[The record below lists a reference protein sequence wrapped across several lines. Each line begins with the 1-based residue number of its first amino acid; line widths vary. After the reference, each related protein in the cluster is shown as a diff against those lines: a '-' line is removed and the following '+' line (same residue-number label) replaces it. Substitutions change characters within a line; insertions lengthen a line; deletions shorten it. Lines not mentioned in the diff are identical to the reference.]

1 MRALFVI
8 VACVL
13 GGLAAGAIWTWLQ
26 PDRYRADARVLVR
39 PASSRIVPAVEALAE
54 SSLVESNVAQTL
66 RLSSPPSISATRG
79 DGGVLTVSV
88 EAGGRERA
96 RQIDAEAIVLL
107 TQKVEQ
113 RFAATGVTATLLD
126 PAHVAEQTSPT
137 PSRNLLVTG
146 LIGIV
151 LGLVGALVLVPR
163 PTRAAPPE
171 SVVDPQATMRLQA
184 RLDEVTKRELTLAR
198 RAGELAARERSLTA
212 REEGFEAA
220 VREAERRPP
229 PEPEPAPAPAPEPPP
244 PEPEP
249 TPPVQTS
256 PGVAAVSRW
265 NLNEL
270 ERLVRTRVDVPP
282 ETAVEWRTYLQLL
295 REHAAVD
302 GTLPAGF
309 DGLLN
314 DVFADL
320 APSLELDSSTE
331 A

>member
-1 MRALFVI
+1 MKALFVI

-26 PDRYRADARVLVR
+26 ADRYRADARVLVR

-79 DGGVLTVSV
+79 DGGVFTLSV

-151 LGLVGALVLVPR
+151 LGLVGALALVPR

-171 SVVDPQATMRLQA
+171 AVVDPQATVRLQA
-184 RLDEVTKRELTLAR
+184 RLDEVTKRELALAR
-198 RAGELAARERSLTA
+198 RAGELGARERSLTA

-229 PEPEPAPAPAPEPPP
+229 PEPEPE

-249 TPPVQTS
+249 PPPVQTS
-256 PGVAAVSRW
+256 PGVVAVSRW

>member
-1 MRALFVI
+1 VKALLVL

-26 PDRYRADARVLVR
+26 ADRYRADARVLVR

-54 SSLVESNVAQTL
+54 SSLVASNVAQTL
-66 RLSSPPSISATRG
+66 RLSSPPSISAMRG
-79 DGGVLTVSV
+79 DGGVLTISV

-96 RQIDAEAIVLL
+96 RQIDAETVVLL
-107 TQKVEQ
+107 TQKVAQ
-113 RFAATGVTATLLD
+113 RFAAAGVTATLLD

-137 PSRNLLVTG
+137 PRRNLLVTG
-146 LIGIV
+146 LIGFA
-151 LGLVGALVLVPR
+151 LGLVGVFALVPR
-163 PTRAAPPE
+163 RVRTAPPE
-171 SVVDPQATMRLQA
+171 SVVDPQAATRLQA
-184 RLDEVTKRELTLAR
+184 RLDAVTKREQSLAR
-198 RAGELAARERSLTA
+198 RAGELAARERSLAA
-212 REEGFEAA
+212 REEALEAA
-220 VREAERRPP
+220 VREAERKPP
-229 PEPEPAPAPAPEPPP
+229 PEPEPEPAPEPPP

-249 TPPVQTS
+249 EPTPSVLPS
-256 PGVAAVSRW
+256 PAVSRW

-270 ERLVRTRVDVPP
+270 ERLVRARADVPP
-282 ETAVEWRTYLQLL
+282 ETADEWRTYLQLL

-320 APSLELDSSTE
+320 APSLELNASTE

>member
-1 MRALFVI
+1 MKALFVI

-54 SSLVESNVAQTL
+54 SSLVESNLAQTL

-79 DGGVLTVSV
+79 DGGVLTVSA

-107 TQKVEQ
+107 SQKVEQ

-151 LGLVGALVLVPR
+151 LGLVGALTLVRR
-163 PTRAAPPE
+163 PARAAPLE
-171 SVVDPQATMRLQA
+171 SVVDPEATTRLQA
-184 RLDEVTKRELTLAR
+184 RLDEVTKRELALAR

-229 PEPEPAPAPAPEPPP
+229 PEPEPAPEPPP

-270 ERLVRTRVDVPP
+270 ERLVRTREDVAP

-302 GTLPAGF
+302 GALPAGF